1 MRENV
6 LDVLMYLFET
16 YIETQDEIEMDYE
29 DLRVDLTE
37 AGFNSNEIEKA
48 FDWLDKLNHMNSIT
62 EDLFDVSSNRVY
74 SKIEMSRLSSSCRG
88 FIEYLEQIN
97 ILSFNQRE
105 LLIDRLL
112 ALNTNDIDIDQI
124 KWIVLMILFS
134 QPNQEKAYSRMED
147 LIFETNESVLH

>member
-16 YIETQDEIEMDYE
+16 YIETQDETEMDQE
-29 DLRVDLTE
+29 DLRGDLTE

>member
-16 YIETQDEIEMDYE
+16 YIETQDETEMDHE

-48 FDWLDKLNHMNSIT
+48 FDWLEKLNHANSIT
-62 EDLFDVSSNRVY
+62 DDLFDVTSNRVY
-74 SKIEMSRLSSSCRG
+74 SRFEMSHLSSSCRG

-97 ILSFNQRE
+97 ILSFRQRE
-105 LLIDRLL
+105 LLIDRLI
-112 ALNTNDIDIDQI
+112 ALNTHDINIDQI

-147 LIFETNESVLH
+147 LIFETNDGALH

>member
-16 YIETQDEIEMDYE
+16 YIETQDEIEMDHE

-147 LIFETNESVLH
+147 LIYETNESVLH

>member
-16 YIETQDEIEMDYE
+16 YIETQDETEMDQE

-48 FDWLDKLNHMNSIT
+48 FDWLDKLNHMSSIT

>member
-6 LDVLMYLFET
+6 LDVLMFLFET
-16 YIETQDEIEMDYE
+16 YIETQDETEMDHE
-29 DLRVDLTE
+29 CLRLDLTE

-48 FDWLDKLNHMNSIT
+48 FDWLDKLNHENSIT
-62 EDLFDVSSNRVY
+62 ADLFDVSSNRVY
-74 SKIEMSRLSSSCRG
+74 SRIEMSHLSSSCRG

-97 ILSFNQRE
+97 ILTFRQRE

-112 ALNTNDIDIDQI
+112 ALNTYDINIDQI

-147 LIFETNESVLH
+147 LIFETNEGVLH

>member
-16 YIETQDEIEMDYE
+16 YIETQDETEMDQE

-97 ILSFNQRE
+97 ILSFSQRE

-112 ALNTNDIDIDQI
+112 ALNTNDINIDQI

>member
-16 YIETQDEIEMDYE
+16 YIETQDETEMDQE
-29 DLRVDLTE
+29 DLRGDLTE

-97 ILSFNQRE
+97 ILSFSQRE

-112 ALNTNDIDIDQI
+112 ALNTNDIDIDQV

>member
-16 YIETQDEIEMDYE
+16 YIETQDETEMDHE

>member
-16 YIETQDEIEMDYE
+16 YIETQDETEMDQE
-29 DLRVDLTE
+29 DLKIDLTE

-97 ILSFNQRE
+97 ILSFSQRE

-112 ALNTNDIDIDQI
+112 ALNTNDIDIDQV

>member
-16 YIETQDEIEMDYE
+16 YIETQDETEMDHE
-29 DLRVDLTE
+29 DLRLDLTE
-37 AGFNSNEIEKA
+37 AGFNSTEIEKA
-48 FDWLDKLNHMNSIT
+48 FDWLDKLNHENSIT
-62 EDLFDVSSNRVY
+62 ADLFDVSSNRVY
-74 SKIEMSRLSSSCRG
+74 SRIEMSHLSSSCRG

-97 ILSFNQRE
+97 ILTFRQRE

-112 ALNTNDIDIDQI
+112 ALNTYDINIDQI

-147 LIFETNESVLH
+147 LIFETNEGVLH

>member
-16 YIETQDEIEMDYE
+16 YIETQDEIEMDHE
-29 DLRVDLTE
+29 DLRMDLTE

>member
-16 YIETQDEIEMDYE
+16 YIETQDETEMDHE
-29 DLRVDLTE
+29 DLRLDLTE
-37 AGFNSNEIEKA
+37 AGFNSIEIEKA

>member
-16 YIETQDEIEMDYE
+16 YIETQDENEMSHDY
-29 DLRVDLTE
+29 LRVDLSK

-48 FDWLDKLNHMNSIT
+48 FDWLDKLNEKNTIT
-62 EDLFDVSSNRVY
+62 NDLVDRTSNRVY
-74 SKIEMSRLSSSCRG
+74 SKIEMNRLSSNCRG

-97 ILSFNQRE
+97 ILSFSQRE

-124 KWIVLMILFS
+124 QWIVLMMLFS
-134 QPNQEKAYSRMED
+134 QPNQEKAYSKMED
-147 LIFETNESVLH
+147 LLVLVLKG

>member
-16 YIETQDEIEMDYE
+16 YIETQDETEMDQE

-112 ALNTNDIDIDQI
+112 ALNTNDINIDQI

-134 QPNQEKAYSRMED
+134 QPNQEKAYSRMEE

>member
-16 YIETQDEIEMDYE
+16 YIETQDETEIDQE
-29 DLRVDLTE
+29 DLRGDLTE

-48 FDWLDKLNHMNSIT
+48 FDWLDKLNHTNSIT
-62 EDLFDVSSNRVY
+62 DDLFDVSSNRVY

-124 KWIVLMILFS
+124 KWIVLMMLFS

>member
-1 MRENV
+1 MKENV

-16 YIETQDEIEMDYE
+16 YIETQDEIEMDHE
-29 DLRVDLTE
+29 DLRIDLSE
-37 AGFNSNEIEKA
+37 AGFNSNQIEKA
-48 FDWLDKLNHMNSIT
+48 FDWLDKLNNKNSVT
-62 EDLFDVSSNRVY
+62 DDLVDSSSNRVY
-74 SKIEMSRLSSSCRG
+74 SNIEMTRLNSSCRG

-97 ILSFNQRE
+97 ILSFQQRE

-134 QPNQEKAYSRMED
+134 QPNQEKAYSKMED
-147 LIFETNESVLH
+147 LIFESNEGVLH

>member
-16 YIETQDEIEMDYE
+16 YIETQDETEMDHE
-29 DLRVDLTE
+29 DLRLDLTE
-37 AGFNSNEIEKA
+37 AGFNSIEIEKA
-48 FDWLDKLNHMNSIT
+48 FDWLDKLNHENSIT
-62 EDLFDVSSNRVY
+62 ADLFDVSSNRVY
-74 SKIEMSRLSSSCRG
+74 SRIEMSRLSSSCRG

-97 ILSFNQRE
+97 ILTFRQRE

-112 ALNTNDIDIDQI
+112 ALNTYDINIDQI

-147 LIFETNESVLH
+147 LIFETNEGVLH

>member
-16 YIETQDEIEMDYE
+16 YIETQDETEIDQE
-29 DLRVDLTE
+29 DLRGDLTE

-48 FDWLDKLNHMNSIT
+48 FDWLDKLNHTNSIT
-62 EDLFDVSSNRVY
+62 DDLFDVSSNRVY

>member
-16 YIETQDEIEMDYE
+16 YIETQDETEIDQE
-29 DLRVDLTE
+29 DLRGDLTE

>member
-16 YIETQDEIEMDYE
+16 YIETQDETEIDQE
-29 DLRVDLTE
+29 DLRGDLTE

-48 FDWLDKLNHMNSIT
+48 FDWLDKLNHTNSIT
-62 EDLFDVSSNRVY
+62 DDLFDVSSNRVY

-97 ILSFNQRE
+97 ILSFCQRE

-112 ALNTNDIDIDQI
+112 ALNTNDINIDQI
-124 KWIVLMILFS
+124 KWIVLMMLFS

>member
-16 YIETQDEIEMDYE
+16 YIETQDETEMDQE
-29 DLRVDLTE
+29 DLRGDLTE

-112 ALNTNDIDIDQI
+112 ALNTNDIDIDQV

>member
-1 MRENV
+1 MKENV

-16 YIETQDEIEMDYE
+16 YIETQDEIEMDHE
-29 DLRVDLTE
+29 DLRIDLSE
-37 AGFNSNEIEKA
+37 AGFNSNQIEKA
-48 FDWLDKLNHMNSIT
+48 FDWLDKLNNKNSIT
-62 EDLFDVSSNRVY
+62 DDLVDSSSNRVY
-74 SKIEMSRLSSSCRG
+74 SNIEMTRLNSSCRG

-97 ILSFNQRE
+97 ILSFQQRE

-147 LIFETNESVLH
+147 LIFESNEGVLH

>member
-16 YIETQDEIEMDYE
+16 YIETQDETEIDQE
-29 DLRVDLTE
+29 DLRGDLTE

-48 FDWLDKLNHMNSIT
+48 FDWLDKLNHTNSIT
-62 EDLFDVSSNRVY
+62 DDLFDVSSNRVY

-97 ILSFNQRE
+97 ILSFSQRE

-112 ALNTNDIDIDQI
+112 ALNTNDIDVDQI

>member
-16 YIETQDEIEMDYE
+16 YIETQDETEMDHE
-29 DLRVDLTE
+29 DLRLDLTE

-48 FDWLDKLNHMNSIT
+48 FDWLDKLNHENSIT
-62 EDLFDVSSNRVY
+62 ADLFDVSSNRVY
-74 SKIEMSRLSSSCRG
+74 NRIEMSHLSSSCRG

-97 ILSFNQRE
+97 ILTFRQRE

-112 ALNTNDIDIDQI
+112 ALNTYDINIDQI

-147 LIFETNESVLH
+147 LIFETNEGVLH

>member
-16 YIETQDEIEMDYE
+16 YIETQDETEMDQE

-97 ILSFNQRE
+97 ILSFSQRE

-112 ALNTNDIDIDQI
+112 ALNTNDIDIDQV